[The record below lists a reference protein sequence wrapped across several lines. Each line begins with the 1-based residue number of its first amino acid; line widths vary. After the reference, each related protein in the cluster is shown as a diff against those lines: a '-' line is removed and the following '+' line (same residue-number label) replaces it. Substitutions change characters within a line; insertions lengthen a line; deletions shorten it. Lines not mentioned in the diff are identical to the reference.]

1 MAMQGKP
8 DGRAEYQTP
17 AMSVDHLGI
26 YLMCS
31 TIDIGEFQLTA
42 YPHLPPIHIYPDPVT
57 SLST

>member
-26 YLMCS
+26 YLMRS
-31 TIDIGEFQLTA
+31 TIDIGELQFTAHPQL
-42 YPHLPPIHIYPDPVT
+42 LPIHIYPDPVT
-57 SLST
+57 SRST